1 MPFVLDNSVTCG
13 WLFENQADQYTQ
25 AVASRLAVDQANA
38 PVLWTMELANVLRTA
53 CRRAALTAQ
62 KAQQMLEQIA
72 RLPIDATH
80 QTASPAILLALSL
93 RFDLSAYDAAYLELA
108 LRLQQPIATRDRALA
123 EAARLA
129 GVGTLNPEHPDDS

>member
-1 MPFVLDNSVTCG
+1 MSFVLDNSVTCG
-13 WLFENQADQYTQ
+13 WLFENQSDQYTQ
-25 AVASRLAVDQANA
+25 AVANRLAVDQANA

-53 CRRAALTAQ
+53 CRRASLTAQ

-80 QTASPAILLALSL
+80 QAAPPAVLLALSL

-129 GVGTLNPEHPDDS
+129 GVGTLNPERPGEL